1 MLIHARSNCIYI
13 CNMLLLLHI
22 EEKGRTMKEKVYI
35 TGHKNPDTDSI
46 CAAISYAELKNKI
59 GEIHAIPIRI
69 GELNQETRFV
79 LDRWG
84 FEAPQFIST
93 LKQTVKDLELDEAFT
108 VQGNISI
115 NKAARFLQEQALQ
128 TLPVVDD
135 DEVLEGIVTL
145 SNLTKSYMEVWDDK
159 IIWRANTSIDNII
172 DVIAANIVYIPPKLK
187 PYDGRIV
194 VYVSEVD
201 EKGHVAEG
209 DIVVSGNRKEVQ
221 IEAINR
227 GASIIILSS
236 SAQMSPEILE
246 KAKADNVTVL
256 STKYNSYMVARLLPQ
271 SIPISYV
278 MTKDNLISFYPDD
291 FVEYVEKEVRGTR
304 IRNFPVIDHNGRV
317 ISNLSRSHLMIEE
330 KKKLILVDHNER
342 NQSIDDIDSVEIVE
356 IIDHHR
362 VANIMT
368 NNPIYFRNIPVG
380 SSNTIIAMMYFEQGI
395 TPSKNIAG
403 LMASAIIS
411 DTLLFRSPTTTETDK
426 QILMRLARIAE
437 IDVEEYSMEMFSAGT
452 SLKGKKVE
460 DILNT
465 DCKVFNINNNKV
477 KVAQTF
483 TTNLGDLGEIEGQI
497 KKKMEETQKF
507 NQDDV
512 FCLLMTDIF
521 AEKSKVLVAGKYGE
535 EIAKEFG
542 SKYDEN
548 GFIVDGLLSR
558 KKQFIPTISAAISKV
573 TS

>member
-1 MLIHARSNCIYI
+1 
-13 CNMLLLLHI
+13 
-22 EEKGRTMKEKVYI
+22 MKEKVYV

-79 LDRWG
+79 LERWG
-84 FEAPQFIST
+84 FEAPPFIST

-108 VQGNISI
+108 VTKNISI
-115 NKAARFLQEQALQ
+115 NKAARFLQEQAMQ

-135 DEVLEGIVTL
+135 NEALEGIVTL

-172 DVIAANIVYIPPKLK
+172 DVIAANIVHLPVSIK

-201 EKGHVAEG
+201 EKGHVAQG

-221 IEAINR
+221 LEAIDR
-227 GASIIILSS
+227 GAAIIILSS
-236 SAQMSPEILE
+236 SAKMDPDVLE
-246 KAKADNVTVL
+246 KAKENNVTVL

-271 SIPISYV
+271 SIPIAYV
-278 MTKDNLISFYPDD
+278 MTKDNLISFYADD
-291 FVEYVEKEVRGTR
+291 YIEYVEKEVRGTR

-317 ISNLSRSHLMIEE
+317 ISNLSRSHLMYDG
-330 KKKLILVDHNER
+330 KKKVILVDHNER
-342 NQSIDDIDSVEIVE
+342 NQSIDDFDSIEIVE

-368 NNPIYFRNIPVG
+368 SNPIYFRNLPVG

-395 TPSKNIAG
+395 TPSKNMAG

-426 QILMRLARIAE
+426 QILMRLARIAD
-437 IDVEEYSMEMFSAGT
+437 IDVEAYSMEMFAAGT
-452 SLKGKKVE
+452 SLKGKKAE

-465 DCKVFNINNNKV
+465 DCKVFNINDNKV

-483 TTNLGDLGEIEGQI
+483 TTNLNDLGEIEDRVRI
-497 KKKMEETQKF
+497 KMEEMQKF

-521 AEKSKVLVAGKYGE
+521 AEKSKVLVAGKFGE

-542 SKYDEN
+542 AEFDPK

-558 KKQFIPTISAAISKV
+558 KKQFIPNISAAISKV

>member
-1 MLIHARSNCIYI
+1 
-13 CNMLLLLHI
+13 
-22 EEKGRTMKEKVYI
+22 MKEKVYI

-59 GEIHAIPIRI
+59 GEINAIPIRI

-84 FEAPQFIST
+84 FEAPPFIST
-93 LKQTVKDLELDEAFT
+93 LKQTVKDLDLDEAFT
-108 VQGNISI
+108 VTKNISI
-115 NKAARFLQEQALQ
+115 NKAARFLQEQGMQ

-135 DEVLEGIVTL
+135 NEALEGIVTL

-172 DVIAANIVYIPPKLK
+172 DVIAGNIVHLPIKLK

-201 EKGHVAEG
+201 EKGHISEG
-209 DIVVSGNRKEVQ
+209 DIVVSGNREEVQ
-221 IEAINR
+221 LEAINR
-227 GASIIILSS
+227 GAAIIILSS
-236 SAQMSPEILE
+236 SAQMSPEVLE
-246 KAKADNVTVL
+246 KAKEANVTVL

-291 FVEYVEKEVRGTR
+291 FIEYVEKEVRGTR
-304 IRNFPVIDHNGRV
+304 IRNFPVVDHNGRV
-317 ISNLSRSHLMIEE
+317 ISNLSRSHLMIEG

-342 NQSIDDIDSVEIVE
+342 NQSIDDFDSVEITE

-368 NNPIYFRNIPVG
+368 SNPIYFRNIPVG

-395 TPSKNIAG
+395 TPSKNMAG

-426 QILMRLARIAE
+426 QILMRLARIAD
-437 IDVEEYSMEMFSAGT
+437 IDVEKYSMEMFAAGT
-452 SLKGKKVE
+452 SLKGKKPE

-465 DCKVFNINNNKV
+465 DCKVFNINDNKV

-483 TTNLGDLGEIEGQI
+483 TTNLGDLGEIEERV
-497 KKKMEETQKF
+497 KVKMEEMQKF
-507 NQDDV
+507 NQDDI

-521 AEKSKVLVAGKYGE
+521 AEKSKILVVGKYGE

-542 SKYDEN
+542 SLYDPK

-558 KKQFIPTISAAISKV
+558 KKQFIPTLSAAISKV
-573 TS
+573 TN

>member
-1 MLIHARSNCIYI
+1 MMLPNCINI
-13 CNMLLLLHI
+13 CSMLLLLHK
-22 EEKGRTMKEKVYI
+22 EEKGRTMKEKVYV

-59 GEIHAIPIRI
+59 GEINAIPIRI

-84 FEAPQFIST
+84 FEAPPFIST

-108 VQGNISI
+108 VTKNISI
-115 NKAARFLQEQALQ
+115 NKAARFLQEQAMQ

-135 DEVLEGIVTL
+135 NEALEGIVTL

-172 DVIAANIVYIPPKLK
+172 DVIAANIVHLPIKLK

-201 EKGHVAEG
+201 EKGHVAQG

-221 IEAINR
+221 LEAINR
-227 GASIIILSS
+227 GAAIIILSS
-236 SAQMSPEILE
+236 SAEMSSEVLE
-246 KAKADNVTVL
+246 RAKESNVTVL

-291 FVEYVEKEVRGTR
+291 FIEYVEKEVRGTR

-317 ISNLSRSHLMIEE
+317 ISNLSRSHLMVEG
-330 KKKLILVDHNER
+330 KKKVILVDHNER
-342 NQSIDDIDSVEIVE
+342 NQSIDDFDSVEIVE

-368 NNPIYFRNIPVG
+368 NNPIYFRNLPVG

-395 TPSKNIAG
+395 TPSKNMAG

-426 QILMRLARIAE
+426 QILMRLARIAD
-437 IDVEEYSMEMFSAGT
+437 IDVEAYSMQMFSAGT
-452 SLKGKKVE
+452 SLKGKKPE

-465 DCKVFNINNNKV
+465 DCKVFNINDNKV

-483 TTNLGDLGEIEGQI
+483 TTNLGDLGEIED
-497 KKKMEETQKF
+497 KVKVKMNEMQKF

-521 AEKSKVLVAGKYGE
+521 AEKSKVLIAGKYGE

-542 SKYDEN
+542 AVFDPK

>member
-1 MLIHARSNCIYI
+1 
-13 CNMLLLLHI
+13 
-22 EEKGRTMKEKVYI
+22 MKEKVYV

-59 GEIHAIPIRI
+59 GEINAIPIRI

-84 FEAPQFIST
+84 FEAPPFIST

-108 VQGNISI
+108 VTKNISI
-115 NKAARFLQEQALQ
+115 NKAARFLQEQAMQ

-135 DEVLEGIVTL
+135 NEALEGIVTL

-172 DVIAANIVYIPPKLK
+172 DVIAANIVHLPIKLK

-201 EKGHVAEG
+201 EKGHVAQG

-221 IEAINR
+221 LEAINR
-227 GASIIILSS
+227 GAAIIILSS
-236 SAQMSPEILE
+236 SAEMSPEVLE
-246 KAKADNVTVL
+246 RAKESNVTVL

-291 FVEYVEKEVRGTR
+291 FIEYVEKEVRGTR

-317 ISNLSRSHLMIEE
+317 ISNLSRSHLMVEG
-330 KKKLILVDHNER
+330 KKKVILVDHNER
-342 NQSIDDIDSVEIVE
+342 NQSIDDFDSVEIVE

-362 VANIMT
+362 VANIIT
-368 NNPIYFRNIPVG
+368 NNPIYFRNLPVG

-395 TPSKNIAG
+395 TPSKNMAG

-426 QILMRLARIAE
+426 QILMRLARIAD
-437 IDVEEYSMEMFSAGT
+437 IDVEAYSMEMFSAGT
-452 SLKGKKVE
+452 SLKGKKPE

-465 DCKVFNINNNKV
+465 DCKVFNINDNKV

-483 TTNLGDLGEIEGQI
+483 TTNLGDLGEIED
-497 KKKMEETQKF
+497 KVKVKMNEIQKF

-521 AEKSKVLVAGKYGE
+521 AEKSKVLIAGKYGE

-542 SKYDEN
+542 AVFDPK

>member
-1 MLIHARSNCIYI
+1 MLPNCINI
-13 CNMLLLLHI
+13 CSMLLLLHK
-22 EEKGRTMKEKVYI
+22 EEKGRTMKEKVYV

-59 GEIHAIPIRI
+59 GEINAIPIRI

-84 FEAPQFIST
+84 FEAPPFIST

-108 VQGNISI
+108 VTKNISI
-115 NKAARFLQEQALQ
+115 NKAARFLQEQAMQ

-135 DEVLEGIVTL
+135 NEALEGIVTL

-172 DVIAANIVYIPPKLK
+172 DVIAANIVHLPIKLK

-201 EKGHVAEG
+201 EKGHVAQG

-221 IEAINR
+221 LEAINR
-227 GASIIILSS
+227 GAAIIILSS
-236 SAQMSPEILE
+236 SAEMSPEVLE
-246 KAKADNVTVL
+246 RAKESNVTVL

-291 FVEYVEKEVRGTR
+291 FIEYVEKEVRGTR

-317 ISNLSRSHLMIEE
+317 ISNLSRSHLMVEG
-330 KKKLILVDHNER
+330 KKKVILVDHNER
-342 NQSIDDIDSVEIVE
+342 NQSIDDFDSVEIVE

-362 VANIMT
+362 VANIIT
-368 NNPIYFRNIPVG
+368 NNPIYFRNLPVG

-395 TPSKNIAG
+395 TPSKNMAG

-426 QILMRLARIAE
+426 QILMRLARIAD
-437 IDVEEYSMEMFSAGT
+437 IDVEAYSMEMFSAGT
-452 SLKGKKVE
+452 SLKGKKPE

-465 DCKVFNINNNKV
+465 DCKVFNINDNKV

-483 TTNLGDLGEIEGQI
+483 TTNLGDLGEIED
-497 KKKMEETQKF
+497 KVKVKMNEIQKF

-521 AEKSKVLVAGKYGE
+521 AEKSKVLIAGKYGE

-542 SKYDEN
+542 AVFDPK